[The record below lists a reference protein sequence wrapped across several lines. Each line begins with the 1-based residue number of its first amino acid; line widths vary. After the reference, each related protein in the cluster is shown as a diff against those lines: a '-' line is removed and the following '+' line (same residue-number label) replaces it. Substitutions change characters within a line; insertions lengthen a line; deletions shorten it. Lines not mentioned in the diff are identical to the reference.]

1 MDYIK
6 EIEIKSAAIGVL
18 DSSSDTPIFS
28 ESELA
33 IKEDSYE
40 YLIKHIEK
48 ALSSED
54 LKYGMFKGSFIK
66 DKTDEFFAHDTDLVS
81 LTESLGKRLF
91 TLIKEEEGINSC
103 SLAVLSLSS
112 DMGGILCILKLDYI
126 KNYISD
132 IDVKDEKLIID
143 INWKFNSLPSINGKI
158 TKAAFILENKKDFD
172 LYILDT
178 KGNEKEDYFRE
189 KFIEAEIVENDRDKT
204 KKLIKASKNY
214 VKEALSDDLEENIR
228 VQNQLYKKLKNEETI
243 DIEKTADE
251 MFKDADKAMGF
262 KNYLFKQGL
271 EKNVQI
277 DNSYSEK
284 KLKRIRIKID
294 KDMDLYVNE
303 QSYDDKDRF
312 EVVRNGDGLVSVLI
326 KNVRNLEEK

>member
-28 ESELA
+28 EFELT

-54 LKYGMFKGSFIK
+54 LKYGMFKGNFIK
-66 DKTDEFFAHDTDLVS
+66 SNTDEFFSQNIDLVS
-81 LTESLGKRLF
+81 LSKSLGRKLF
-91 TLIKEEEGINSC
+91 SLIKEEEGINSC
-103 SLAVLSLSS
+103 SLALLSLSS
-112 DMGGILCILKLDYI
+112 DMGRILCVLKLDYI

-132 IDVKDEKLIID
+132 IDVNNEKLFID
-143 INWKFNSLPSINGKI
+143 INWKFNSLPGINGKI
-158 TKAAFILENKKDFD
+158 TKAAFILEDKKDFD

-178 KGNEKEDYFRE
+178 KGNENESYFRE
-189 KFIEAEIVENDRDKT
+189 RFIEAEIVENDRDKT
-204 KKLIKASKNY
+204 KKLIKASKSF

-251 MFKDADKAMGF
+251 MFKDSDKAADF
-262 KNYLFKQGL
+262 KNYLYKQGL

-294 KDMDLYVNE
+294 KDMDLYVSE
-303 QSYDDKDRF
+303 ESYDDKDRF

>member
-6 EIEIKSAAIGVL
+6 EIEIKSAAVGVL

-28 ESELA
+28 ESELTM
-33 IKEDSYE
+33 KEDSYE

-48 ALSSED
+48 ALSSEE
-54 LKYGMFKGSFIK
+54 LKYGMFKGNFVK
-66 DKTDEFFAHDTDLVS
+66 DKTDEFFSQNIDLVS
-81 LTESLGKRLF
+81 LTKSLGKRLF
-91 TLIKEEEGINSC
+91 TLIKEEVGINSC
-103 SLAVLSLSS
+103 SMAVLSLSS
-112 DMGGILCILKLDYI
+112 DMGKTLCILKLDYI
-126 KNYISD
+126 KNYISN
-132 IDVKDEKLIID
+132 IDVKDEKLFID
-143 INWKFNSLPSINGKI
+143 INWKFNSLPGINGKV

-178 KGNEKEDYFRE
+178 KGNENENYFRE

-204 KKLIKASKNY
+204 KKLIKASKNF

-251 MFKDADKAMGF
+251 MFKDADKAMEF
-262 KNYLFKQGL
+262 KNYLFEQGV